1 MKHEDLK
8 KIIAEE
14 LSKMREA
21 MPLPPED
28 EYESAEIDIETQR
41 AMDMGII
48 PYPDGSYRHDKDE
61 DMPDRPTSERL
72 KDLLRDVEEGAAA
85 VRAGE
90 DYDFLNPDALKA
102 AKAAMLED
110 PDGETDAVED
120 AIYAKLYYEYFP
132 EFLQETKGRLPR
144 VSPKDIERLRRSHTD
159 SYKRHQAYRKK
170 MKK

>member
-1 MKHEDLK
+1 MKQADLK

-48 PYPDGSYRHDKDE
+48 PYPDGSYRHDNEE
-61 DMPDRPTSERL
+61 DMSDRPTSDRL
-72 KDLLRDVEEGAAA
+72 KDLLDDVEAGAAA

-90 DYDFLNPDALKA
+90 DYDFLN
-102 AKAAMLED
+102 
-110 PDGETDAVED
+110 
-120 AIYAKLYYEYFP
+120 
-132 EFLQETKGRLPR
+132 
-144 VSPKDIERLRRSHTD
+144 
-159 SYKRHQAYRKK
+159 
-170 MKK
+170 